1 MKESMMQDR
10 EKTDRHRAGLADLTG
25 YFSLVAEVLAA
36 TRRLLLNL
44 IACILV
50 IILSVGACS
59 LAGQLS
65 VLAADGRLLG
75 WLFTGLVVVA
85 TLSLLGRGGGR
96 KRRRRG

>member
-1 MKESMMQDR
+1 MQERQDR
-10 EKTDRHRAGLADLTG
+10 EKTDSRTEQMGKITHYLSLT
-25 YFSLVAEVLAA
+25 AEVLAA
-36 TRRLLLNL
+36 ARRVL
-44 IACILV
+44 INIITCVLV

-85 TLSLLGRGGGR
+85 TLSLLVRGGGR